1 MAAVETD
8 FMRREYRA
16 IAKALERRWTPRW
29 LKRTAAILL
38 RDATIEKPHC
48 KFCGMGPQVG
58 VELHEGQSDATTW
71 ICDFCARYI
80 AGGRDAHKREQDWAR
95 FKDFAP

>member
-8 FMRREYRA
+8 FMRREYLA
-16 IAKALERRWTPRW
+16 IAKGLERLWTPRW

-38 RDATIEKPHC
+38 RDATIEKLHC

-58 VELHEGQSDATTW
+58 IELHEGQSDATTR
-71 ICDFCARYI
+71 ICDFCAWYI
-80 AGGRDAHKREQDWAR
+80 VRGRDAPQREQDWAR
-95 FKDFAP
+95 LKDFAP